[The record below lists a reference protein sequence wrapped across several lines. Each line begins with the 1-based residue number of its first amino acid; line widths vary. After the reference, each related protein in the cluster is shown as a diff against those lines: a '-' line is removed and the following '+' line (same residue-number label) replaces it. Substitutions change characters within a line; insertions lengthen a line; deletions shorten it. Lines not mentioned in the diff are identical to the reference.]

1 MRLIKFL
8 PALAAAAAMSACCD
22 KNCQTEQPAATEIVP
37 ADAAIRLNVFYTL
50 KDYADPAAA
59 KAAGDSLVA
68 ASRTDEGCIS
78 YDMYES
84 VTTPGQYI
92 IVETW
97 ENDSLLGVHSR
108 APHFEKYVPVL
119 QSLGTMQTQRFL
131 VEE

>member
-1 MRLIKFL
+1 MRFIKLFSV
-8 PALAAAAAMSACCD
+8 LAAAAVMTGCCD
-22 KNCQTEQPAATEIVP
+22 KGCKTEQPVATEVAP
-37 ADAAIRLNVFYTL
+37 VDAAIRLNVFYTL
-50 KDYADPAAA
+50 NADADPAAA

-68 ASRTDEGCIS
+68 ASRTDKGCIS

-119 QSLGTMQTQRFL
+119 QSLGTMNTQRFL
-131 VEE
+131 IEE